1 MLKNLIKAIL
11 PSKILPL
18 SYLTQRTI
26 NKARGEI
33 QSGPFSGMKYIE
45 KAYCGSI
52 CPKLCGTYENE
63 IKDTVQN
70 LLSQNFDSFVDI
82 GSAEGYY
89 SIGFAKF
96 GKCNKIISFECSEEA
111 RELQSELAELNQ
123 VTDKIEIYGQCEC
136 EELSDVLQNYNK
148 CLILCDIEGYE
159 YALLDSE
166 KIPELFNATMV
177 IECHNHVWDKMEES
191 LAERFSKTHNI
202 ESFKAN
208 LNGDPIDYP
217 FSNYYYSILPRKYKN
232 FPILDQRAPE
242 TTWLYLEPKN

>member
-1 MLKNLIKAIL
+1 M
-11 PSKILPL
+11 
-18 SYLTQRTI
+18 Q
-26 NKARGEI
+26 
-33 QSGPFSGMKYIE
+33 YIE
-45 KAYCGSI
+45 KAYCSSI
-52 CPKLCGTYENE
+52 CPKLCGTYEKE

-96 GKCNKIISFECSEEA
+96 GRCKKIISFECSEEA
-111 RELQSELAELNQ
+111 RELQSELAQLNQ

-136 EELSDVLQNYNK
+136 EELSTVLQNYNK

-159 YALLDSE
+159 HALLDSE
-166 KIPELFNATMV
+166 MIPELFNATMV

-191 LAERFSKTHNI
+191 LAERFSETHI
-202 ESFKAN
+202 IKSFKAN
-208 LNGDPIDYP
+208 LNGDPSDYP
-217 FSNYYYSILPRKYKN
+217 FSNFYYSILPRKYKN

-242 TTWLYLEPKN
+242 TTWLYLKPIS

>member
-1 MLKNLIKAIL
+1 M
-11 PSKILPL
+11 
-18 SYLTQRTI
+18 Q
-26 NKARGEI
+26 
-33 QSGPFSGMKYIE
+33 YIE
-45 KAYCGSI
+45 KAYCSSI
-52 CPKLCGTYENE
+52 CPKLCGTYEKE

-96 GKCNKIISFECSEEA
+96 GSCKKIISFECSEEA
-111 RELQSELAELNQ
+111 RELQIELAQLNQ

-136 EELSDVLQNYNK
+136 EELSAVLKNYNK

-159 YALLDSE
+159 HALLDSE

-177 IECHNHVWDKMEES
+177 IECHNHVWEKMEES
-191 LAERFSKTHNI
+191 LAERFHKTHNI
-202 ESFKAN
+202 RSFKAN
-208 LNGDPIDYP
+208 LDGDPSDYP
-217 FSNYYYSILPRKYKN
+217 FSNFYYSILPRKYKN

-242 TTWLYLEPKN
+242 TTWLYLNPIS